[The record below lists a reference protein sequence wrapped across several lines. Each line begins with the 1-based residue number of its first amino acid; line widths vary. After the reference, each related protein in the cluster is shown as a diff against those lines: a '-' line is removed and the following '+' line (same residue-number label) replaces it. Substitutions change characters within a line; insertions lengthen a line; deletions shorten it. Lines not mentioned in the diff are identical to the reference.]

1 MILKNNTRNHYKT
14 LNCHILNPVHHNQT
28 QDAGYLP
35 LKFNLFF
42 LAVLANPVRQIQM
55 NGVNTG
61 REAKA
66 ISLFADNRI
75 SNLENSEALTQR
87 KSLWTNFFKK
97 QLHKYVTM

>member
-1 MILKNNTRNHYKT
+1 MSYSKSSPPQLDTGCR
-14 LNCHILNPVHHNQT
+14 LSPVEIQS
-28 QDAGYLP
+28 
-35 LKFNLFF
+35 FF